1 MTSSNRNRG
10 TLYLLMGL
18 ILLGIQLYRLPGFYA
33 DWQMETLDT
42 PRFFLSMVI
51 LIGALFMLR
60 AGWRMRRGGHT
71 ID

>member
-1 MTSSNRNRG
+1 MAFSNRNRG
-10 TLYLLMGL
+10 VLYLLAGFL
-18 ILLGIQLYRLPGFYA
+18 LLGVQLSRLPGFYN
-33 DWQMETLDT
+33 DWQTEALDT

>member
-1 MTSSNRNRG
+1 MATSNRNRG

-18 ILLGIQLYRLPGFYA
+18 ILLGIQFYRLPGFYT
-33 DWQMETLDT
+33 DWQLDRLDT
-42 PRFFLSMVI
+42 PRFFISIVTLV
-51 LIGALFMLR
+51 GALFMLR